1 MMNKVFTPAQLGPVT
16 LRNRVI
22 KAATFEG
29 RTPDALV
36 TDDLIE
42 FHREHAAGGVA
53 ISTVAYCAVSSE
65 GRTDRH
71 QIWMRD
77 EAVPGLRRLTD
88 AIHSEGALA
97 AAAGK
102 LSLGAHLVIG
112 RGEELTGGREKPS
125 ILADAFEA
133 LIGAVYLDGGV
144 NSARRFVLRFL
155 GDQITEAVEAGG
167 IRDFK
172 TELQEAAHRAGLGE
186 CSYRTAC
193 ETGPDHRKEFVVQVL
208 IGGEVRGEGGGQSKK
223 AAEQQAARAALMRL
237 HL

>member
-1 MMNKVFTPAQLGPVT
+1 MAFHLSSEAQREAFEAKIGYRFKDAVLLSTAFTHCSAVQNGGEGPGHNQRLEFLGDAVLEMCISEHLYLGFPEMP
-16 LRNRVI
+16 
-22 KAATFEG
+22 EG
-29 RTPDALV
+29 RLTKL
-36 TDDLIE
+36 
-42 FHREHAAGGVA
+42 RAGIV
-53 ISTVAYCAVSSE
+53 
-65 GRTDRH
+65 
-71 QIWMRD
+71 
-77 EAVPGLRRLTD
+77 
-88 AIHSEGALA
+88 SEGALA
-97 AAAGK
+97 AAARK

-125 ILADAFEA
+125 ILADVAEA
-133 LIGAVYLDGGV
+133 LIGAIYLDGGL

-193 ETGPDHRKEFVVQVL
+193 ETGPDHRKEFVVQVI
-208 IGGEVRGEGGGQSKK
+208 IGGEVRGEGDGQSKK